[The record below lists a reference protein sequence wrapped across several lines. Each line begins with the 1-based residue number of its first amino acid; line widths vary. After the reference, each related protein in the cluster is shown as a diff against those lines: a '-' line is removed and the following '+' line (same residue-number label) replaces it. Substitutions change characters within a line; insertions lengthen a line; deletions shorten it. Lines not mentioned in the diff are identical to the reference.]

1 MRKGIAIVSL
11 IGSLFTG
18 LTACKTP
25 ESKLMGNWK
34 LVDNW
39 SELEGDYAPRKDDTN
54 YSTYHNYQKEALEDV
69 VFFYGRKTTGTID
82 SKGDTANV
90 YPYYIEEETKIVM
103 PHQTVFYELKGKDT
117 LLIKIGAE
125 SQLFIKK

>member
-1 MRKGIAIVSL
+1 MHKSIGIVSIVGAL
-11 IGSLFTG
+11 LVGTI
-18 LTACKTP
+18 ACNTP
-25 ESKLMGNWK
+25 ESKLIGDWK

-39 SELEGDYAPRKDDTN
+39 SELEGDFAPRKDDSN
-54 YSTYHNYQKEALEDV
+54 YYTYHNYQKEALENV
-69 VFFYGRKTTGTID
+69 VFFYGRKMTGTID
-82 SKGDTANV
+82 SKGDTATL
-90 YPYYIEEETKIVM
+90 YPYYIEEESKIVM